1 MANIPS
7 IEEVEKLKLETEK
20 EFQDKLE
27 SQKQLGKDFV
37 LTGAG
42 VIPEEIWKSLP
53 GKQNG

>member
-7 IEEVEKLKLETEK
+7 TEEVEKLKLQTQK
-20 EFQDKLE
+20 EFEDKLE

-42 VIPEEIWKSLP
+42 VIPEEVWKNLP